1 MKRNLSKIS
10 TNFLLALLI
19 SALAACSKDSPEPS
33 PVTPVVKTDAIGLHT
48 LAEFPIG
55 VAISTD
61 KLYTNT
67 AYEAVANKQFN
78 SVTAENIFKPSY
90 LHPSEGTY
98 NWTDADKLAKYCQD
112 NGKRLHGHT
121 LVWHSQIPKWME
133 DYVGTPEQWDAMMKT
148 HIQTI
153 VAHFKGKAVSWD
165 VVNEAFNDDGTF
177 RNSVWYQHL
186 GEDFIEKAFVYAHEA
201 DPDAILFYNDYN
213 IESSPSKRNAI
224 LELLVKLKDKGV
236 AVGGIGMQMHIGL
249 SYPSLSDIST
259 ATSAFYLKGFR
270 VHWSELDVSTNP
282 DANTSYTYS
291 TAVNAALTS
300 RMAGVV
306 KRYFEVPASLR
317 WGITFWGVG
326 DGDSWIPIVFKHA
339 DNPLLYDAQYKPK
352 DCYYSVQT
360 ALKDYFKTK

>member
-1 MKRNLSKIS
+1 
-10 TNFLLALLI
+10 LA
-19 SALAACSKDSPEPS
+19 
-33 PVTPVVKTDAIGLHT
+33 
-48 LAEFPIG
+48 
-55 VAISTD
+55 
-61 KLYTNT
+61 
-67 AYEAVANKQFN
+67 
-78 SVTAENIFKPSY
+78 
-90 LHPSEGTY
+90 
-98 NWTDADKLAKYCQD
+98 
-112 NGKRLHGHT
+112 
-121 LVWHSQIPKWME
+121 
-133 DYVGTPEQWDAMMKT
+133 
-148 HIQTI
+148 
-153 VAHFKGKAVSWD
+153 
-165 VVNEAFNDDGTF
+165 
-177 RNSVWYQHL
+177 
-186 GEDFIEKAFVYAHEA
+186 
-201 DPDAILFYNDYN
+201 
-213 IESSPSKRNAI
+213 
-224 LELLVKLKDKGV
+224 LLVKLKDKGV